1 MCCYSHSAHLRY
13 MLLLLLIDMSTC
25 SDLIITKEH
34 LPPHRHSQSLAD
46 YLNWIFF
53 SSSSVIKGTFDK
65 VVWLPYNM
73 DISISWW
80 GYLSLKYKVISDFI
94 GISNRI
100 LIYCW
105 ITMTFPRPFDF
116 LDCNYNV
123 IPLILSLFF
132 FFFFFIVFLFISHSI
147 SFLSLFPYLT
157 PDRISLIFFRQSLQ
171 RRSV

>member
-1 MCCYSHSAHLRY
+1 MFWFDYHERAPATA
-13 MLLLLLIDMSTC
+13 STFTISC
-25 SDLIITKEH
+25 WLFE
-34 LPPHRHSQSLAD
+34 
-46 YLNWIFF
+46 LNIFF
-53 SSSSVIKGTFDK
+53 QLICIIKGTFDK

-157 PDRISLIFFRQSLQ
+157 PDRISLIFFANLYNGDPYRGNYTYTVVYVYII
-171 RRSV
+171 RTC